1 MNLFDPN
8 AKKAARI
15 AQAKAEAAAK
25 AASKNA
31 KPDAIATRT
40 TLIKPE
46 EATERIR
53 IVFDNSSSMNDHV
66 GGDYNKSRISEARK
80 GIVEYLRNCQLNR
93 DAVAIHF
100 LNNYA
105 SYRYE
110 DAPNRLLPLLEKS
123 QLTTDLLLLASAIDS
138 PNIAAIGGTPLFE
151 VTEQALAAT
160 PEATRLII
168 FSDGEPNNELK
179 KEFCINEALRKKVP
193 IDTVFIGNKDDIGAA
208 LLQEIAERTH
218 GIYIVIDSTK
228 GADFSTAF
236 KYLAPT
242 MRFMLVDDTFKARL
256 ERGEVK

>member
-1 MNLFDPN
+1 MNLLDPN

-15 AQAKAEAAAK
+15 AQAKAEASAK
-25 AASKNA
+25 AASQEV

-40 TLIKPE
+40 SLIKPE

-53 IVFDNSSSMNDHV
+53 IVFDNSSSMSHHID
-66 GGDYNKSRISEARK
+66 GDYNKSRISEARK

-93 DAVAIHF
+93 DAVAVHF

-138 PNIAAIGGTPLFE
+138 PDIAAIGGTPLFE
-151 VTEQALAAT
+151 ITEQALAT
-160 PEATRLII
+160 PPEATRLII
-168 FSDGEPNNELK
+168 FSDGEPNNKLK

-193 IDTVFIGNKDDIGAA
+193 IDTVFIGDRYDRGAV

-228 GADFSTAF
+228 GADFKTAF

-242 MRFMLVDDTFKARL
+242 KRLMLMDKSFKEKL